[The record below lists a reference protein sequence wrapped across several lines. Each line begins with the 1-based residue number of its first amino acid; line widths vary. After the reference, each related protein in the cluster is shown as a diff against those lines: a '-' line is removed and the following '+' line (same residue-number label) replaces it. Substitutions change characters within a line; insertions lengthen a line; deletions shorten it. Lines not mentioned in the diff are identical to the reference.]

1 MNLCVDVGNS
11 TIVLGVFNGDSLL
24 RKEKIRTNV
33 NGTSSEFISSL
44 QAFKFTGITHIIL
57 SSVVPSLNYN
67 LKEALSFL
75 YGVDI
80 LTIGA
85 GLKTGILIKTDNPL
99 EIGNDLIADLVGAKK
114 EYPLPLLVVDL
125 GTASK
130 ILCLEEDSSFR
141 SALITP
147 GLVSGATFLKN
158 STTLLPEVGLT
169 KPKSFIAKNTNDCI
183 NNGLIYGHAEM
194 IKGLVSRY
202 EEELGVKFNVILT
215 GGCANLVKD
224 LLPDSYIYDEDL
236 LLKGL
241 NELINKNVKEL

>member
-1 MNLCVDVGNS
+1 MNLVVDVGNS
-11 TIVLGVFNGDSLL
+11 TIVLGVFDSDTLI
-24 RKEKIRTNV
+24 RKEKIKTNL
-33 NGTSSEFISSL
+33 NETTSEFIASIR
-44 QAFKFTGITHIIL
+44 AFDFQNISHIIL

-75 YGVDI
+75 FNLDI
-80 LTIGA
+80 LTISSGI
-85 GLKTGILIKTDNPL
+85 KTGILIKTDNPN

-130 ILCLEEDSSFR
+130 ILCLEEDSSF
-141 SALITP
+141 SNALIMP
-147 GLVSGATFLKN
+147 GLVSGAAFLKN

-194 IKGLVSRY
+194 IKGLVNRY
-202 EEELGVKFNVILT
+202 QEELGKNFNVILT
-215 GGCANLVKD
+215 GGCANLIVD
-224 LLPDSYIYDEDL
+224 LLPDTYIFDQDL

-241 NELINKNVKEL
+241 NELINKNVKD

>member
-1 MNLCVDVGNS
+1 MNLVVDVGNS
-11 TIVLGVFNGDSLL
+11 TIVLGVFDSDTLI
-24 RKEKIRTNV
+24 RKEKIKTNL
-33 NGTSSEFISSL
+33 NETTSEFIASIR
-44 QAFKFTGITHIIL
+44 AFDFQNISHIIL

-75 YGVDI
+75 FNLDI
-80 LTIGA
+80 LTISSGI
-85 GLKTGILIKTDNPL
+85 KTGILIKTDNPN

-130 ILCLEEDSSFR
+130 ILCLEEDSSF
-141 SALITP
+141 SNALIMP
-147 GLVSGATFLKN
+147 GLVSGAAFLKN

-194 IKGLVSRY
+194 IKGLVNRY
-202 EEELGVKFNVILT
+202 QEELGKNFNVILT
-215 GGCANLVKD
+215 GGCANLIVD
-224 LLPDSYIYDEDL
+224 LLPKTYIFDQDL

-241 NELINKNVKEL
+241 NELINKNVKD